1 MLPEVQ
7 FDKDINII
15 KIPSKTFKADFQKSI
30 IKGYID
36 EVQSLVQAIYKIF
49 MTRRYA
55 FAIYDWN
62 YGIEIDDLLGMP
74 KAYIKAEVERRIK
87 DALSTDDRIEEVYEF
102 NFFDIAN
109 DRCSLEVQFIVKS
122 IFGNFDFILEVWHV
136 SRYDF

>member
-122 IFGNFDFILEVWHV
+122 IFGNFDFILEV
-136 SRYDF
+136 